1 MSQTTN
7 KKTKRRC
14 KSIMIPSC
22 VLLSGIFFLPRG
34 YALEKPVFQT
44 WNHGILFAQA
54 GKAQNKDN
62 ELIENYMK
70 SKANSPYISFDASNI
85 KQFWIDKSVSAQNGN
100 INILLNKSKDTFES
114 IPLKIQLANVD
125 KTQDCRVD
133 IITDSPDIDFSVV
146 NSKSKVLST
155 KTEQDTFIQY
165 TITSAS
171 FHLEESD
178 SFSFN
183 LKMSSKKSD
192 IARIKGIY
200 LSFERNGN
208 YLASPG
214 KINFTKN
221 NTRFEGAKNNINNL
235 DAIEV
240 TGKNSRVISNHKI
253 CTSNNT
259 FDISVKVKNI
269 GKTPTKISVGFI
281 PYTKNGVK
289 LDLTNYPY
297 NDINNVLK
305 VISSNKEKGTIVVD
319 KNPVWSKGCYLSLN
333 AKEDLSDVPSTTLV
347 NGTIAAIKK
356 LEDGHAEITMSAP
369 LNDSMKEGTCL
380 RVNGI
385 WRPYLYTN
393 EKVLNPGEEE
403 VFSGTIKHDDN
414 FLRFSN
420 EAISRGVSY
429 VVPVVLSYSV
439 DPKEE
444 NTVEVSDF
452 KVSY

>member
-114 IPLKIQLANVD
+114 VPLKIQLANVD

-214 KINFTKN
+214 KINFTKDN
-221 NTRFEGAKNNINNL
+221 VLIENAVCKNDNPGIL
-235 DAIEV
+235 EI
-240 TGKNSRVISNHKI
+240 TGKTSRIVAKSKI
-253 CTSNNT
+253 LTNNNE
-259 FDISVKVKNI
+259 FNISVKVKNT
-269 GKTPTKISVGFI
+269 GTKPTNISVGFI

-289 LDLTNYPY
+289 LDLTNYPF
-297 NDINNVLK
+297 NNINNVLK
-305 VISSNKEKGTIVVD
+305 VISSDKGKGTIIVN
-319 KNPVWSKGCYLSLN
+319 KYPEWSARCCLSMN

-356 LEDGHAEITMSAP
+356 LEDGHAEITMSTP
-369 LNDSMKEGTCL
+369 LTENLEEGMLL

-385 WRPYLYTN
+385 WHPYLYTN
-393 EKVLNPGEEE
+393 EKRLNPGEEE
-403 VFSGTIKHDDN
+403 SFKATIKHDDQ
-414 FLRFSN
+414 FLRFSK
-420 EAISRGVSY
+420 EAISRGVCY

-439 DPKEE
+439 DSKEE
-444 NTVEVSDF
+444 NTVEVKDF
-452 KVSY
+452 SVSY